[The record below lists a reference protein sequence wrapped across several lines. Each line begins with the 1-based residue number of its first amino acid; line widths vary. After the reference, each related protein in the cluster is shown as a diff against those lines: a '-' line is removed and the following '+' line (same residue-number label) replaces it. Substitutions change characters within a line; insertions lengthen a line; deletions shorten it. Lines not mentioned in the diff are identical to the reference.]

1 MNKRVE
7 AKRIIKKVKIVK
19 APRKTD
25 KPTGQIPLTNN
36 LDNLHKLTEAHFARS
51 GNASPDVKKEI
62 ELSAKERREA
72 GRYTL
77 EEAAFYVGYNT
88 TARTESILEGLEEA
102 VKNRLLSVY
111 APGRIGKY
119 KSDVVRPWYE
129 ESFWNDL
136 NEWLGKNEPRIGRIF
151 PNPNIVVAKVKN
163 TDQSDQDWIIES
175 IKIADREGNKR
186 WASGY
191 RQITARNIC
200 NKVAIELGKNTKF
213 WGNRGE
219 RVGDTIR
226 NTALKG
232 WKFIPP
238 KSGTNGT
245 SGTKE

>member
-7 AKRIIKKVKIVK
+7 AKRITKKIKIVK
-19 APRKTD
+19 TPKKTN
-25 KPTGQIPLTNN
+25 KLVGEIPLTNN

-51 GNASPDVKKEI
+51 GNASSDVKEEI
-62 ELSAKERREA
+62 EQSAKERREA

-111 APGRIGKY
+111 APGRIGTY

-136 NEWLGKNEPRIGRIF
+136 NDWLGKNEPRIRCRF
-151 PNPNIVVAKVKN
+151 PNPNIVVEKVKN
-163 TDQSDQDWIIES
+163 TDQGNHDWITES
-175 IKIADREGNKR
+175 IAIADREGNKR
-186 WASGY
+186 WACGV

-200 NKVAIELGKNTKF
+200 DKVATELGNNEKY
-213 WGNRGE
+213 WGIRGP
-219 RVGDTIR
+219 RDGGTIR
-226 NTALKG
+226 NVALKG

-238 KSGTNGT
+238 KGGTNGT